1 MLQTDAGGPLRVTL
15 WAGGREVVADFLTKL
30 LGKINL
36 RKTAQREFYSLR
48 AAGAIMT
55 APFILS
61 PSLLSA
67 DFSRL
72 ADELA
77 ALEDA
82 GLDWIHL
89 DVMDGLFVPNIT
101 FGPPVIA
108 ALRRCSRLYFDTHL
122 MIERPER
129 YLAAFRDAGA
139 DLLCVHAEATVHLER
154 TVSEISRLGAS
165 PAVALNP
172 ATPLSMVEYLL
183 PQLDMILV
191 MSVNPG
197 FGGQS
202 FIPFCLDKVKELS
215 AMRQKRGLS
224 FRIQVDGGVS
234 PENTAALVAAGADVL
249 VSGSAFFGHPPYKE
263 RLDVFHAA
271 AATRAT

>member
-1 MLQTDAGGPLRVTL
+1 M
-15 WAGGREVVADFLTKL
+15 
-30 LGKINL
+30 
-36 RKTAQREFYSLR
+36 S
-48 AAGAIMT
+48 
-55 APFILS
+55 APFVLS

-72 ADELA
+72 ADETA
-77 ALEDA
+77 ALEEA
-82 GLDWIHL
+82 GLTWIHL

-108 ALRRCSRLYFDTHL
+108 ALRRRTSLFFDTHL

-129 YLAAFRDAGA
+129 YLAAFREAGA
-139 DLLCVHAEATVHLER
+139 DLICVHAEAMVHLER
-154 TVSEISRLGAS
+154 TVSEITHLGAE

-172 ATPLSMVEYLL
+172 ATPLAAVEYLL
-183 PQLDMILV
+183 PQLAMVLI

-202 FIPFCLDKVKELS
+202 FIPFCLDKVREL
-215 AMRQKRGLS
+215 ATMRARRGLD

-234 PENTAALVAAGADVL
+234 LDNTAALVAAGADVL
-249 VSGSAFFGHPPYKE
+249 VSGSAFFRHPPYKE
-263 RLDVFHAA
+263 RLHAFQAA
-271 AATRAT
+271 AGQGAS

>member
-1 MLQTDAGGPLRVTL
+1 M
-15 WAGGREVVADFLTKL
+15 
-30 LGKINL
+30 
-36 RKTAQREFYSLR
+36 S
-48 AAGAIMT
+48 
-55 APFILS
+55 APIIVS

-67 DFSRL
+67 DFARL
-72 ADELA
+72 AEELA
-77 ALEDA
+77 ALAAA
-82 GLDWIHL
+82 GVAWVHL

-108 ALRRCSRLYFDTHL
+108 ALRRRSGLFFDTHL

-129 YLAAFRDAGA
+129 YLAAFRQAGA

-154 TVSEISRLGAS
+154 TVAEIARMGAK

-172 ATPLSMVEYLL
+172 ATPLCAVEYLL
-183 PQLDMILV
+183 PQLFMVLV

-202 FIPFCLDKVKELS
+202 FIPFCLDKVRELD
-215 AMRQKRGLS
+215 AMRRRQGLS
-224 FRIQVDGGVS
+224 FRIQVDGGVT
-234 PENTAALVAAGADVL
+234 PENTPALTAAGADVL

-263 RLDVFHAA
+263 RLHVFEAA
-271 AATRAT
+271 AASPTS

>member
-1 MLQTDAGGPLRVTL
+1 
-15 WAGGREVVADFLTKL
+15 
-30 LGKINL
+30 
-36 RKTAQREFYSLR
+36 
-48 AAGAIMT
+48 MT
-55 APFILS
+55 APTFILS

-77 ALEDA
+77 ALEEA
-82 GLDWIHL
+82 GLNWVHL
-89 DVMDGLFVPNIT
+89 DVMDGQFVPNIT

-108 ALRRCSRLYFDTHL
+108 SMRRKSRLYFDTHL

-129 YLAAFRDAGA
+129 YLSAFRDAGS
-139 DLLCVHAEATVHLER
+139 DLICVHAEATVHLER
-154 TVSEISRLGAS
+154 AVAEIARLGAA

-183 PQLDMILV
+183 PQLDMVLV
-191 MSVNPG
+191 MTVNPG

-202 FIPFCLDKVKELS
+202 FIPFTLDKVKALA
-215 AMRQKRGLS
+215 AMRRERDLS

-234 PENTAALVAAGADVL
+234 PDNTAALVAAGADVL

>member
-1 MLQTDAGGPLRVTL
+1 
-15 WAGGREVVADFLTKL
+15 
-30 LGKINL
+30 
-36 RKTAQREFYSLR
+36 
-48 AAGAIMT
+48 MT
-55 APFILS
+55 APTFILS

-77 ALEDA
+77 ALEEA
-82 GLDWIHL
+82 GLTWAHL
-89 DVMDGLFVPNIT
+89 DVMDGRFVPNIT

-108 ALRRCSRLYFDTHL
+108 SMRRKSRLYFDTHL

-129 YLAAFRDAGA
+129 YLSAFRDAGS
-139 DLLCVHAEATVHLER
+139 DLICVHAEATVHLER
-154 TVSEISRLGAS
+154 AVAEIARLGAA

-183 PQLDMILV
+183 PQLDMVLV
-191 MSVNPG
+191 MTVNPG

-202 FIPFCLDKVKELS
+202 FIPFTMDKVKALA
-215 AMRQKRGLS
+215 AMRRERDLS
-224 FRIQVDGGVS
+224 FRIQVDGGVT
-234 PENTAALVAAGADVL
+234 PDNTAALVAAGADVL